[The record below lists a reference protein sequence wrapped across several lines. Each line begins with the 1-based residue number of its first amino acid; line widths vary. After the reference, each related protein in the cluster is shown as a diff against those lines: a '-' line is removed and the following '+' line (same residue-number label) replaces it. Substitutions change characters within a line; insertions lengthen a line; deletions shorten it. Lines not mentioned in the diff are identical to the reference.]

1 MPTTTDDWLDK
12 TMREL
17 LEILRINK
25 ADEVEIGVPLDDKEL
40 IITVGYHVRKVSDDQ
55 IDYKVRS
62 GLKVQKGE
70 RI

>member
-1 MPTTTDDWLDK
+1 MMPTTTDDWLDK

-40 IITVGYHVRKVSDDQ
+40 IITVGYHVRKITDD
-55 IDYKVRS
+55 
-62 GLKVQKGE
+62 
-70 RI
+70 